1 MCHLKIFD
9 FALVDYKLFFINIQV
24 AKQFF
29 FHIICIMILYLVDNI
44 TYMLK
49 GDFFMKSFCIKTNNK
64 KIVKYLLNNF
74 NFPNTYISIR
84 KFKIYE
90 NVIIHYTSIEN
101 LSDFYNELSNTLVS
115 VIINFYEKNLL
126 KSIIKSNYFYF
137 SESEQEI
144 VLNKCLNYLTDKST
158 VEYQV
163 RIEHIY
169 IATLKYITNNKSM
182 ILSGFINFRLSNYMK
197 ILDYVV
203 DTFVNELVVDREYK
217 EFINLL
223 KSYVNSKPSTI
234 NTVHF
239 IYKNTNSVI
248 LDSNY
253 KKIPFTD
260 DLANL
265 NYISDVSFSENDISL
280 NTLLTLLPQKIIIHL
295 SKESDE
301 FIKTLICIFE
311 NRIEFATGLG
321 DVPKNPSF

>member
-1 MCHLKIFD
+1 
-9 FALVDYKLFFINIQV
+9 
-24 AKQFF
+24 
-29 FHIICIMILYLVDNI
+29 
-44 TYMLK
+44 
-49 GDFFMKSFCIKTNNK
+49 MKSFCIKTNNK
-64 KIVKYLLNNF
+64 NILAYLLNNF

-84 KFKIYE
+84 KFKIYK
-90 NVIIHYTSIEN
+90 NIIIHYIGEN
-101 LSDFYNELSNTLVS
+101 ASAFYNELANNLVS
-115 VIINFYEKNLL
+115 LILNFYEENLL

-137 SESEQEI
+137 SESEQDI
-144 VLNKCLNYLTDKST
+144 VLDKCLTYLKDTSS

-169 IATLKYITNNKSM
+169 IAALKYITNNKAM
-182 ILSGFINFRLSNYMK
+182 ILSGFIHFRLSNYMK

-223 KSYVNSKPSTI
+223 KSYVNSKPSNI

-239 IYKNTNSVI
+239 IYKNTSSI
-248 LDSNY
+248 LLDNKH

-265 NYISDVSFSENDISL
+265 NYISDVSFSENDIVL

-295 SKESDE
+295 EKEPDE

-311 NRIEFATGLG
+311 NRIELISGSR
-321 DVPKNPSF
+321 DVPKNPYLQ

>member
-1 MCHLKIFD
+1 
-9 FALVDYKLFFINIQV
+9 
-24 AKQFF
+24 
-29 FHIICIMILYLVDNI
+29 
-44 TYMLK
+44 
-49 GDFFMKSFCIKTNNK
+49 MKSFCIKTNNK
-64 KIVKYLLNNF
+64 KIIKYLLNNF
-74 NFPNTYISIR
+74 SFPNTYISIR

-90 NVIIHYTSIEN
+90 NVIIHYTGSLDN
-101 LSDFYNELSNTLVS
+101 LPNFYNNLSNTLVS
-115 VIINFYEKNLL
+115 LIIKFYEAKLL

-137 SESEQEI
+137 SESEQDI
-144 VLNKCLNYLTDKST
+144 VLDKCLTYLKDTSS

-182 ILSGFINFRLSNYMK
+182 ILTGFINFRLSNYMK
-197 ILDYVV
+197 ILDYIV

-223 KSYVNSKPSTI
+223 KSYVNSKPSNI

-239 IYKNTNSVI
+239 IYKNTDSVI

-260 DLANL
+260 DIANL

-295 SKESDE
+295 VKESDE

-311 NRIEFATGLG
+311 NRIELLSGSG
-321 DVPKNPSF
+321 DVPKNPYFK

>member
-1 MCHLKIFD
+1 
-9 FALVDYKLFFINIQV
+9 
-24 AKQFF
+24 
-29 FHIICIMILYLVDNI
+29 
-44 TYMLK
+44 
-49 GDFFMKSFCIKTNNK
+49 MKSFCIKTNNK
-64 KIVKYLLNNF
+64 NILAYLLNNF

-84 KFKIYE
+84 KFKIYK
-90 NVIIHYTSIEN
+90 NIIIHYIGEN
-101 LSDFYNELSNTLVS
+101 ASAFYNELANNLVS
-115 VIINFYEKNLL
+115 LILNFYEENLL

-137 SESEQEI
+137 SESEQDI
-144 VLNKCLNYLTDKST
+144 VLDKCLTYLKDTSS

-169 IATLKYITNNKSM
+169 IAALKYITNNKAM
-182 ILSGFINFRLSNYMK
+182 ILSGFIHFRLSNYMK

-223 KSYVNSKPSTI
+223 KSYVNSKPSNI
-234 NTVHF
+234 NSVHF
-239 IYKNTNSVI
+239 IYKNTSSI
-248 LDSNY
+248 LLDSKH

-265 NYISDVSFSENDISL
+265 NYISDVSFSENDIVL

-295 SKESDE
+295 EKEPDE

-311 NRIEFATGLG
+311 NRIELISGSRDF
-321 DVPKNPSF
+321 

>member
-1 MCHLKIFD
+1 
-9 FALVDYKLFFINIQV
+9 
-24 AKQFF
+24 
-29 FHIICIMILYLVDNI
+29 
-44 TYMLK
+44 
-49 GDFFMKSFCIKTNNK
+49 MKSFCIKTNNK
-64 KIVKYLLNNF
+64 KIIKYLLNNF
-74 NFPNTYISIR
+74 SFPNTYISIR

-90 NVIIHYTSIEN
+90 NVIIHYTGEN
-101 LSDFYNELSNTLVS
+101 SSAFFNELSNNLVS
-115 VIINFYEKNLL
+115 LILNFYEEKLL

-137 SESEQEI
+137 SESEQDI
-144 VLNKCLNYLTDKST
+144 VLDKCLTYLKDTSS

-182 ILSGFINFRLSNYMK
+182 VLTGFINFRLSNYMK
-197 ILDYVV
+197 ILDYIV

-223 KSYVNSKPSTI
+223 KSYVNSKPSNI

-239 IYKNTNSVI
+239 IYKNTDSVI

-260 DLANL
+260 DIANL

-295 SKESDE
+295 VKESDE

-311 NRIEFATGLG
+311 NRIELLSGSRN
-321 DVPKNPSF
+321 VPKNPYFK

>member
-1 MCHLKIFD
+1 
-9 FALVDYKLFFINIQV
+9 
-24 AKQFF
+24 
-29 FHIICIMILYLVDNI
+29 
-44 TYMLK
+44 
-49 GDFFMKSFCIKTNNK
+49 MKSFCIKTNNK
-64 KIVKYLLNNF
+64 NILAYLLNNF

-90 NVIIHYTSIEN
+90 NIIIHYTGEN
-101 LSDFYNELSNTLVS
+101 SSAFYNELSNNFVS
-115 VIINFYEKNLL
+115 LILNFYEEKLL

-137 SESEQEI
+137 SESEQES
-144 VLNKCLNYLTDKST
+144 VLDKCLNYLSDKST

-169 IATLKYITNNKSM
+169 IAALKYITNNKSM
-182 ILSGFINFRLSNYMK
+182 ILSGFIHFRLSNYMK

-223 KSYVNSKPSTI
+223 KSYVNSKPSNI

-239 IYKNTNSVI
+239 IYKNASSI
-248 LDSNY
+248 LLDSKH

-265 NYISDVSFSENDISL
+265 NYISDVSFSENDIVL

-295 SKESDE
+295 EKEPDE

-311 NRIEFATGLG
+311 NRIELISESRG
-321 DVPKNPSF
+321 VPQNPYLQ

>member
-1 MCHLKIFD
+1 
-9 FALVDYKLFFINIQV
+9 V
-24 AKQFF
+24 
-29 FHIICIMILYLVDNI
+29 
-44 TYMLK
+44 K

-64 KIVKYLLNNF
+64 NILAYLLNNF

-84 KFKIYE
+84 KFKIYK
-90 NVIIHYTSIEN
+90 NIIIHYIGEN
-101 LSDFYNELSNTLVS
+101 ASAFYNELANNLVS
-115 VIINFYEKNLL
+115 LILNFYEENLL

-137 SESEQEI
+137 SESEQDI
-144 VLNKCLNYLTDKST
+144 VLDKCLTYLKDTSS

-169 IATLKYITNNKSM
+169 IAALKYITNNKSM
-182 ILSGFINFRLSNYMK
+182 ILRGFILFRLSNYMK

-223 KSYVNSKPSTI
+223 KSYVNSKPSNI

-239 IYKNTNSVI
+239 IYKNTSSI
-248 LDSNY
+248 LLDNKH

-265 NYISDVSFSENDISL
+265 NYISDVSFSENDIVL

-295 SKESDE
+295 EKEPDE

-311 NRIEFATGLG
+311 NRIELISGSR
-321 DVPKNPSF
+321 DVPKNPYLQ

>member
-1 MCHLKIFD
+1 
-9 FALVDYKLFFINIQV
+9 
-24 AKQFF
+24 
-29 FHIICIMILYLVDNI
+29 
-44 TYMLK
+44 
-49 GDFFMKSFCIKTNNK
+49 MKSFCIKTNNK
-64 KIVKYLLNNF
+64 KILAYLLNNF
-74 NFPNTYISIR
+74 NFPNTCISIR

-90 NVIIHYTSIEN
+90 NIIIHYTGEN
-101 LSDFYNELSNTLVS
+101 ISAFYNELSNNLVS
-115 VIINFYEKNLL
+115 LILNFYEEKLL

-137 SESEQEI
+137 SESEQEG
-144 VLNKCLNYLTDKST
+144 VLDKCLNYLTDKST

-169 IATLKYITNNKSM
+169 ISALKYITNNKSM
-182 ILSGFINFRLSNYMK
+182 ILSGFILFRLSNYMK

-203 DTFVNELVVDREYK
+203 DTFVNDLVVDREYK

-223 KSYVNSKPSTI
+223 KSYVNSKPSNI

-239 IYKNTNSVI
+239 IYKNTSSI
-248 LDSNY
+248 LLDNKH

-265 NYISDVSFSENDISL
+265 NYISDVSFSENDIVL

-295 SKESDE
+295 EKEPDE

-311 NRIEFATGLG
+311 NRIELISGSR
-321 DVPKNPSF
+321 DVPKNPYLQ

>member
-1 MCHLKIFD
+1 
-9 FALVDYKLFFINIQV
+9 
-24 AKQFF
+24 
-29 FHIICIMILYLVDNI
+29 
-44 TYMLK
+44 
-49 GDFFMKSFCIKTNNK
+49 MKSFCIKTNNK
-64 KIVKYLLNNF
+64 KILAYLLNNF
-74 NFPNTYISIR
+74 DFPNTYISIR

-90 NVIIHYTSIEN
+90 NVIIHYTGEN
-101 LSDFYNELSNTLVS
+101 SSAFYNELSNNLVS
-115 VIINFYEKNLL
+115 LILNFYEEKLL

-137 SESEQEI
+137 SECEQEN
-144 VLNKCLNYLTDKST
+144 VLDKCLNYLSDKST

-169 IATLKYITNNKSM
+169 IAALKYITNNKSM
-182 ILSGFINFRLSNYMK
+182 ILSGFIHFRLSNYMK

-223 KSYVNSKPSTI
+223 KSYVNSKPSNI

-239 IYKNTNSVI
+239 IYKNTSSI
-248 LDSNY
+248 LLDSKQ
-253 KKIPFTD
+253 KKIPFTE

-265 NYISDVSFSENDISL
+265 NYISDVSFSENDIVL

-295 SKESDE
+295 EKEPDE

-311 NRIEFATGLG
+311 NRIELISGAR
-321 DVPKNPSF
+321 DVPKNPYLQ

>member
-1 MCHLKIFD
+1 
-9 FALVDYKLFFINIQV
+9 
-24 AKQFF
+24 
-29 FHIICIMILYLVDNI
+29 
-44 TYMLK
+44 
-49 GDFFMKSFCIKTNNK
+49 MKSFCIKTNNK
-64 KIVKYLLNNF
+64 KIIKYLLNNF
-74 NFPNTYISIR
+74 SFPNTYISIR

-90 NVIIHYTSIEN
+90 NVIIHYTGN
-101 LSDFYNELSNTLVS
+101 LDNLPNFYNKLSNTLVS
-115 VIINFYEKNLL
+115 LIIELYEAKLL

-137 SESEQEI
+137 SEQEQES
-144 VLNKCLNYLTDKST
+144 VLDKCLTYFEDSST

-169 IATLKYITNNKSM
+169 ISALKYITNNKSM
-182 ILSGFINFRLSNYMK
+182 ILSGFIHFRLSNYMK

-203 DTFVNELVVDREYK
+203 DTFVNEFVVDREYK

-223 KSYVNSKPSTI
+223 KSYVNSKPSNI

-239 IYKNTNSVI
+239 IYKNSSSII
-248 LDSNY
+248 LDNNY

-265 NYISDVSFSENDISL
+265 NYISDVSFSENDIVL

-295 SKESDE
+295 EKASDE

-311 NRIEFATGLG
+311 NRIELTSGSR
-321 DVPKNPSF
+321 DVPINPYL

>member
-1 MCHLKIFD
+1 
-9 FALVDYKLFFINIQV
+9 
-24 AKQFF
+24 
-29 FHIICIMILYLVDNI
+29 
-44 TYMLK
+44 
-49 GDFFMKSFCIKTNNK
+49 MKSFCIKTNNK
-64 KIVKYLLNNF
+64 KIIKYLLNNF
-74 NFPNTYISIR
+74 SFPNTYISIR

-90 NVIIHYTSIEN
+90 NVIIHYTGEN
-101 LSDFYNELSNTLVS
+101 SSTFFNELSNNLVS
-115 VIINFYEKNLL
+115 LILNFYEEKLL

-137 SESEQEI
+137 SESEQDI
-144 VLNKCLNYLTDKST
+144 VLDKCLTYLKDTSS

-182 ILSGFINFRLSNYMK
+182 ILTGFINFRLSNYMK
-197 ILDYVV
+197 ILYYIV

-223 KSYVNSKPSTI
+223 KSYVNSKPSNI

-239 IYKNTNSVI
+239 IYKNTDSVI

-260 DLANL
+260 DIANL

-295 SKESDE
+295 VKESDE

-311 NRIEFATGLG
+311 NRIELLSGSR
-321 DVPKNPSF
+321 DVPKNPYFK

>member
-1 MCHLKIFD
+1 
-9 FALVDYKLFFINIQV
+9 
-24 AKQFF
+24 
-29 FHIICIMILYLVDNI
+29 
-44 TYMLK
+44 
-49 GDFFMKSFCIKTNNK
+49 MKSFCIKTNNK
-64 KIVKYLLNNF
+64 NILAYLLNNF

-84 KFKIYE
+84 KFKIYK
-90 NVIIHYTSIEN
+90 NIIIHYIGEN
-101 LSDFYNELSNTLVS
+101 ASAFYNELANNLVS
-115 VIINFYEKNLL
+115 LILNFYEENLL

-137 SESEQEI
+137 SESEQDI
-144 VLNKCLNYLTDKST
+144 VLDKCLTYLKDTSS

-169 IATLKYITNNKSM
+169 ISALKYITNNKAM
-182 ILSGFINFRLSNYMK
+182 ILSGFIHFRLSNYMK

-223 KSYVNSKPSTI
+223 KSYVNSKPSNI
-234 NTVHF
+234 NSVHF
-239 IYKNTNSVI
+239 IYKNTSSI
-248 LDSNY
+248 LLDSKC

-265 NYISDVSFSENDISL
+265 NYISDVSFSENDIVL

-295 SKESDE
+295 EKEPDE

-311 NRIEFATGLG
+311 NRIELISGSR
-321 DVPKNPSF
+321 DVPKNPYLQ

>member
-1 MCHLKIFD
+1 
-9 FALVDYKLFFINIQV
+9 
-24 AKQFF
+24 
-29 FHIICIMILYLVDNI
+29 
-44 TYMLK
+44 
-49 GDFFMKSFCIKTNNK
+49 MKSFCIKTNNK
-64 KIVKYLLNNF
+64 KILNYLLNNF
-74 NFPNTYISIR
+74 QFPNTYISIR

-90 NVIIHYTSIEN
+90 NVIIHYTGEN
-101 LSDFYNELSNTLVS
+101 TSAFYNELSNNLVS
-115 VIINFYEKNLL
+115 LILNFYEEKLL

-137 SESEQEI
+137 SEQEQES
-144 VLNKCLNYLTDKST
+144 VLDKCLNYLLDKST
-158 VEYQV
+158 IEYQV

-169 IATLKYITNNKSM
+169 IAVLKYISNNKSM
-182 ILSGFINFRLSNYMK
+182 ILSGFIHFRLSNYMK

-223 KSYVNSKPSTI
+223 KSYVNSKPSNI

-239 IYKNTNSVI
+239 IYKNTDSVI

-260 DLANL
+260 DIANL

-295 SKESDE
+295 EKASDE

-311 NRIEFATGLG
+311 NRIELISGSK
-321 DVPKNPSF
+321 DVPKNPYLQ

>member
-1 MCHLKIFD
+1 
-9 FALVDYKLFFINIQV
+9 
-24 AKQFF
+24 
-29 FHIICIMILYLVDNI
+29 
-44 TYMLK
+44 
-49 GDFFMKSFCIKTNNK
+49 MKSFCIKTNNK
-64 KIVKYLLNNF
+64 NILAYLLNNF

-84 KFKIYE
+84 KFKIYK
-90 NVIIHYTSIEN
+90 NIIIHYIGEN
-101 LSDFYNELSNTLVS
+101 ASAFYNELANNLVS
-115 VIINFYEKNLL
+115 LILNFYEENLL

-137 SESEQEI
+137 SESEQDI
-144 VLNKCLNYLTDKST
+144 VLDKCLTYLKDTSS

-169 IATLKYITNNKSM
+169 IAALKYITNNKSM
-182 ILSGFINFRLSNYMK
+182 ILRGFILFRLSNYMK

-223 KSYVNSKPSTI
+223 KSYVNSKPSNI

-239 IYKNTNSVI
+239 IYKNTSSI
-248 LDSNY
+248 LLDNKH

-265 NYISDVSFSENDISL
+265 NYISDVSFSENDIVL

-295 SKESDE
+295 EKEPDE

-311 NRIEFATGLG
+311 NRIELISGSR
-321 DVPKNPSF
+321 DVPKNPYLQ

>member
-1 MCHLKIFD
+1 
-9 FALVDYKLFFINIQV
+9 
-24 AKQFF
+24 
-29 FHIICIMILYLVDNI
+29 
-44 TYMLK
+44 
-49 GDFFMKSFCIKTNNK
+49 MKSFCIKTNNK

-74 NFPNTYISIR
+74 SFPNTYISTR

-90 NVIIHYTSIEN
+90 NVIIHYTGDLDN
-101 LSDFYNELSNTLVS
+101 LPNFYNKLSNTFVS
-115 VIINFYEKNLL
+115 FIIKFYEPKLL
-126 KSIIKSNYFYF
+126 ESIIKSNYFYF
-137 SESEQEI
+137 SDYEQDI
-144 VLNKCLNYLTDKST
+144 VLDKCLTYLEDKSS

-169 IATLKYITNNKSM
+169 IATLKYISNNKSM

-197 ILDYVV
+197 ILDYIV

-223 KSYVNSKPSTI
+223 KSYVNSKPSNI

-239 IYKNTNSVI
+239 IYKSTDSVI

-260 DLANL
+260 DIANL

-295 SKESDE
+295 EKASDE

-311 NRIEFATGLG
+311 NRIELTSGSR
-321 DVPKNPSF
+321 DVPKNPYLQ

>member
-1 MCHLKIFD
+1 
-9 FALVDYKLFFINIQV
+9 
-24 AKQFF
+24 
-29 FHIICIMILYLVDNI
+29 
-44 TYMLK
+44 
-49 GDFFMKSFCIKTNNK
+49 MKSFCIKTNNK
-64 KIVKYLLNNF
+64 KIIKYLLNNF
-74 NFPNTYISIR
+74 SFPNTYISIR

-90 NVIIHYTSIEN
+90 NVIIHYTGEN
-101 LSDFYNELSNTLVS
+101 SSTFFNELSNNLVS
-115 VIINFYEKNLL
+115 LILNFYEEKLL

-137 SESEQEI
+137 SESEQDI
-144 VLNKCLNYLTDKST
+144 VLDKCLTYLKDTSS

-182 ILSGFINFRLSNYMK
+182 VLTGFINFRLSNYMK
-197 ILDYVV
+197 ILDYIV

-223 KSYVNSKPSTI
+223 KSYVNSKPSNI

-239 IYKNTNSVI
+239 IYKNTDSVI

-260 DLANL
+260 DIANL

-295 SKESDE
+295 VKESDE

-311 NRIEFATGLG
+311 NRIELLSGSRN
-321 DVPKNPSF
+321 VPKNPYFK

>member
-1 MCHLKIFD
+1 
-9 FALVDYKLFFINIQV
+9 
-24 AKQFF
+24 
-29 FHIICIMILYLVDNI
+29 
-44 TYMLK
+44 
-49 GDFFMKSFCIKTNNK
+49 MKSFCIKTNNK
-64 KIVKYLLNNF
+64 KIIKYLLNNF
-74 NFPNTYISIR
+74 SFPNTYISIR

-90 NVIIHYTSIEN
+90 NVIIHYTGEN
-101 LSDFYNELSNTLVS
+101 SSTFFNELSNNLVS
-115 VIINFYEKNLL
+115 LILNFYEEKLL

-137 SESEQEI
+137 SESEQDI
-144 VLNKCLNYLTDKST
+144 VLDKCLTYLKDTSS

-182 ILSGFINFRLSNYMK
+182 ILTGFINFRLSNYMK
-197 ILDYVV
+197 ILDYIV

-223 KSYVNSKPSTI
+223 KSYVNSKPSNI

-239 IYKNTNSVI
+239 IYKNTDSVI

-260 DLANL
+260 DIANL

-295 SKESDE
+295 VKESDE

-311 NRIEFATGLG
+311 NRIELLSGSR
-321 DVPKNPSF
+321 DIPKNPYFK

>member
-1 MCHLKIFD
+1 
-9 FALVDYKLFFINIQV
+9 
-24 AKQFF
+24 
-29 FHIICIMILYLVDNI
+29 
-44 TYMLK
+44 
-49 GDFFMKSFCIKTNNK
+49 MKSFCIKTNNK
-64 KIVKYLLNNF
+64 KIIKYLLNNF
-74 NFPNTYISIR
+74 SFPNTYISIR

-90 NVIIHYTSIEN
+90 NVIIHYTGEN
-101 LSDFYNELSNTLVS
+101 SSAFFNELSNNLVS
-115 VIINFYEKNLL
+115 LILNFYEEKLL

-137 SESEQEI
+137 SESEQDI
-144 VLNKCLNYLTDKST
+144 VLDKCLTYLKDTSS

-182 ILSGFINFRLSNYMK
+182 ILTGFINFRLSNYMK
-197 ILDYVV
+197 ILDYIV

-223 KSYVNSKPSTI
+223 KSYVNSKPSNI

-239 IYKNTNSVI
+239 IYKNTDSVI

-260 DLANL
+260 DIANL

-295 SKESDE
+295 VKESDE

-311 NRIEFATGLG
+311 NRIELLSGSG
-321 DVPKNPSF
+321 DVPKNPYFK

>member
-1 MCHLKIFD
+1 
-9 FALVDYKLFFINIQV
+9 
-24 AKQFF
+24 
-29 FHIICIMILYLVDNI
+29 
-44 TYMLK
+44 
-49 GDFFMKSFCIKTNNK
+49 MKSFCIKTNNK
-64 KIVKYLLNNF
+64 NILAYLLNNF

-84 KFKIYE
+84 KFKIYK
-90 NVIIHYTSIEN
+90 NIIIHYIGEN
-101 LSDFYNELSNTLVS
+101 ASAFYNELANNLVS
-115 VIINFYEKNLL
+115 LILNFYEENLL

-137 SESEQEI
+137 SESEQDI
-144 VLNKCLNYLTDKST
+144 VLDKCLNYLTDKST

-169 IATLKYITNNKSM
+169 ISALKYITNNKSM
-182 ILSGFINFRLSNYMK
+182 ILRGFILFRLSNYMK

-223 KSYVNSKPSTI
+223 KSYVNSKPSNI

-239 IYKNTNSVI
+239 IYKNTSSI
-248 LDSNY
+248 LLDNKH

-265 NYISDVSFSENDISL
+265 NYISDVSFSENDIVL

-295 SKESDE
+295 EKEPDE

-311 NRIEFATGLG
+311 NRIELISGSR
-321 DVPKNPSF
+321 DVPKNPYLQ

>member
-1 MCHLKIFD
+1 
-9 FALVDYKLFFINIQV
+9 
-24 AKQFF
+24 
-29 FHIICIMILYLVDNI
+29 
-44 TYMLK
+44 
-49 GDFFMKSFCIKTNNK
+49 MKSFCIKTNNK
-64 KIVKYLLNNF
+64 KIIKYLLNNF
-74 NFPNTYISIR
+74 SFPNTYISIR

-90 NVIIHYTSIEN
+90 NVIIHYTGEN
-101 LSDFYNELSNTLVS
+101 SSAFFNELSNNLVS
-115 VIINFYEKNLL
+115 LILNFYEEKLL

-137 SESEQEI
+137 SESEQDI
-144 VLNKCLNYLTDKST
+144 VLDKCLTYLKDTSS

-182 ILSGFINFRLSNYMK
+182 ILTGFINFRLSNYMK
-197 ILDYVV
+197 ILDYIV

-223 KSYVNSKPSTI
+223 KSYVNSKPSNI

-239 IYKNTNSVI
+239 IYKNTDSVI

-260 DLANL
+260 DIANL

-295 SKESDE
+295 VKESDE

-311 NRIEFATGLG
+311 NRIELLSGSR
-321 DVPKNPSF
+321 DVPKNPYLQ

>member
-1 MCHLKIFD
+1 
-9 FALVDYKLFFINIQV
+9 
-24 AKQFF
+24 
-29 FHIICIMILYLVDNI
+29 
-44 TYMLK
+44 
-49 GDFFMKSFCIKTNNK
+49 MKSFCIKTNNK
-64 KIVKYLLNNF
+64 NILAYLLNNF

-84 KFKIYE
+84 KFKIYK
-90 NVIIHYTSIEN
+90 NIIIHYIGEN
-101 LSDFYNELSNTLVS
+101 ASAFYNELANNLVS
-115 VIINFYEKNLL
+115 LILNFYEENLL

-137 SESEQEI
+137 SESEQDI
-144 VLNKCLNYLTDKST
+144 VLDKCLIYLKDTSS

-169 IATLKYITNNKSM
+169 IAALKYITNNKSM
-182 ILSGFINFRLSNYMK
+182 ILRGFILFRLSNYMK

-223 KSYVNSKPSTI
+223 KSYVNSKPSNI

-239 IYKNTNSVI
+239 IYKNTSSI
-248 LDSNY
+248 LLDNKH

-265 NYISDVSFSENDISL
+265 NYISDVSFSENDIVL

-295 SKESDE
+295 EKEPDE

-311 NRIEFATGLG
+311 NRIELISGSR
-321 DVPKNPSF
+321 DVPKNPYLQ

>member
-1 MCHLKIFD
+1 
-9 FALVDYKLFFINIQV
+9 
-24 AKQFF
+24 
-29 FHIICIMILYLVDNI
+29 
-44 TYMLK
+44 
-49 GDFFMKSFCIKTNNK
+49 MKSFCIKTNNK
-64 KIVKYLLNNF
+64 NILAYLLNNF

-84 KFKIYE
+84 KFKIYK
-90 NVIIHYTSIEN
+90 NIIIHYIGEN
-101 LSDFYNELSNTLVS
+101 ASAFYNELSNNLVS
-115 VIINFYEKNLL
+115 LILNFYEENLL

-137 SESEQEI
+137 SESEQDI
-144 VLNKCLNYLTDKST
+144 VLDKCLTYLKDTSS

-169 IATLKYITNNKSM
+169 IAALKYITNNKSM
-182 ILSGFINFRLSNYMK
+182 ILRGFILFRLSNYMK

-223 KSYVNSKPSTI
+223 KSYVNSKPSNI

-239 IYKNTNSVI
+239 IYKNTSSI
-248 LDSNY
+248 LLDNKH

-260 DLANL
+260 DLSNL
-265 NYISDVSFSENDISL
+265 NYISDVSFSENDIVL

-295 SKESDE
+295 EKEPDE

-311 NRIEFATGLG
+311 NRIELISGSR
-321 DVPKNPSF
+321 DVPKNPYLQ

>member
-1 MCHLKIFD
+1 
-9 FALVDYKLFFINIQV
+9 
-24 AKQFF
+24 
-29 FHIICIMILYLVDNI
+29 
-44 TYMLK
+44 
-49 GDFFMKSFCIKTNNK
+49 MKSFCIKTNNK
-64 KIVKYLLNNF
+64 KILAYLLNNF
-74 NFPNTYISIR
+74 NFPNTCISIR

-90 NVIIHYTSIEN
+90 NIIIHYTGEN
-101 LSDFYNELSNTLVS
+101 ISAFYNELSNNLVS
-115 VIINFYEKNLL
+115 LILNFYEEKLL

-137 SESEQEI
+137 SESEQES
-144 VLNKCLNYLTDKST
+144 VLDKFLNYLTDKST

-169 IATLKYITNNKSM
+169 ISALKYITNNKSM
-182 ILSGFINFRLSNYMK
+182 ILRGFILFRLSNYMK

-223 KSYVNSKPSTI
+223 KSYVNSKPSNI

-239 IYKNTNSVI
+239 IYKNTSSI
-248 LDSNY
+248 LLDNKH

-265 NYISDVSFSENDISL
+265 NYISDVSFSENDIVL

-295 SKESDE
+295 EKEPDE

-311 NRIEFATGLG
+311 NRIELISGSR
-321 DVPKNPSF
+321 DVPKNPYLQ

>member
-1 MCHLKIFD
+1 
-9 FALVDYKLFFINIQV
+9 
-24 AKQFF
+24 
-29 FHIICIMILYLVDNI
+29 
-44 TYMLK
+44 
-49 GDFFMKSFCIKTNNK
+49 MKSFCIKTNNK
-64 KIVKYLLNNF
+64 DIVQYLLNNF
-74 NFPNTYISIR
+74 TYPNTYISVK
-84 KFKIYE
+84 KFKIYQ
-90 NVIIHYTSIEN
+90 NIIIHFTGKKDSKEQ
-101 LSDFYNELSNTLVS
+101 SDFYNALSNTLVAL
-115 VIINFYEKNLL
+115 IIKFYEKKLL
-126 KSIIKSNYFYF
+126 KSIIQSNYFYF
-137 SESEQEI
+137 SESEQDI
-144 VLNKCLNYLTDKST
+144 ILQKCLNYLADKST

-169 IATLKYITNNKSM
+169 IAALKYLTNNKFM
-182 ILSGFINFRLSNYMK
+182 ILSGFVNFRLCNYMK
-197 ILDYVV
+197 ILDYLV
-203 DTFVNELVVDREYK
+203 DTFVNELVVDREYR

-223 KSYVNSKPSTI
+223 KSYVNSRPSTI

-239 IYKNTNSVI
+239 IYKNNNSVI

-311 NRIEFATGLG
+311 NRIEFA
-321 DVPKNPSF
+321 K

>member
-1 MCHLKIFD
+1 
-9 FALVDYKLFFINIQV
+9 
-24 AKQFF
+24 
-29 FHIICIMILYLVDNI
+29 
-44 TYMLK
+44 
-49 GDFFMKSFCIKTNNK
+49 MKSFCIKTNNK
-64 KIVKYLLNNF
+64 NILAYLLNNF

-84 KFKIYE
+84 KFKIYK
-90 NVIIHYTSIEN
+90 NIIIHYIGEN
-101 LSDFYNELSNTLVS
+101 ASAFYNELANNLVS
-115 VIINFYEKNLL
+115 LILNFYEENLL

-137 SESEQEI
+137 SESEQDI
-144 VLNKCLNYLTDKST
+144 VLDKCLTYLKDTSS

-169 IATLKYITNNKSM
+169 IAALKYITNNKAM
-182 ILSGFINFRLSNYMK
+182 ILSGFIHFRLSNYMK

-223 KSYVNSKPSTI
+223 KSYVNSKPSNI
-234 NTVHF
+234 NSVHF
-239 IYKNTNSVI
+239 IYKNTSSI
-248 LDSNY
+248 LLDNKH

-265 NYISDVSFSENDISL
+265 NYISDVSFSENDIVL

-295 SKESDE
+295 EKEPDE

-311 NRIEFATGLG
+311 NRIELISGSR
-321 DVPKNPSF
+321 DVPKNPYLQ